1 MSEQDRVAT
10 KDQTKKNP
18 WYKDLAPEA
27 LPEAG
32 HLRLVAE
39 RCGIGVALSLAE
51 ELAGMQIY
59 IASPDSLVADLKK
72 QYIHDKFNGANHE
85 ALALETGYS
94 LRWVYEILKEEEDVK
109 QSALFK

>member
-1 MSEQDRVAT
+1 MSGQGRASTEE
-10 KDQTKKNP
+10 KTKKNP
-18 WYKDLAPEA
+18 WHEGLTPEA

-39 RCGIGVALSLAE
+39 RCGMGVAISLAE

-59 IASPDSLVADLKK
+59 IASPDNLVADLKK
-72 QYIHDKFNGANHE
+72 QYIHDKSNGTNHE

-94 LRWVYEILKEEEDVK
+94 LRWVYEILRGEEDVK
-109 QSALFK
+109 QDPLF